1 MAARHHKPCIQLHV
15 YILYSL
21 EEVRGEF
28 DDFQESSR
36 ELEAELEAQLEQAES
51 TNKDLLSRIQRLEE
65 ENESIKV
72 SNCKVYTR
80 LCDVVCLYMCG

>member
-1 MAARHHKPCIQLHV
+1 MAQTLCMV
-15 YILYSL
+15 YLIFYYHSL

-36 ELEAELEAQLEQAES
+36 ELEAELEAQLEQAET

-65 ENESIKV
+65 ENESVKV
-72 SNCKVYTR
+72 
-80 LCDVVCLYMCG
+80 

>member
-1 MAARHHKPCIQLHV
+1 M
-15 YILYSL
+15 

-51 TNKDLLSRIQRLEE
+51 ANKDLLSRIQRVEE
-65 ENESIKV
+65 ENESVKV
-72 SNCKVYTR
+72 LMFREVYGYVYSIT
-80 LCDVVCLYMCG
+80 LYRTSWRSKRMRCTSA

>member
-1 MAARHHKPCIQLHV
+1 MCYSNK
-15 YILYSL
+15 YSL

-51 TNKDLLSRIQRLEE
+51 ANKDLLSRIQRVEE
-65 ENESIKV
+65 ENESVKV
-72 SNCKVYTR
+72 RQVY
-80 LCDVVCLYMCG
+80 

>member
-1 MAARHHKPCIQLHV
+1 MELCRLCFF
-15 YILYSL
+15 SL

-65 ENESIKV
+65 ENESVKV
-72 SNCKVYTR
+72 WLWWSWI
-80 LCDVVCLYMCG
+80 

>member
-1 MAARHHKPCIQLHV
+1 MCV
-15 YILYSL
+15 CVCSL

-51 TNKDLLSRIQRLEE
+51 VNKDLLSRIQRVEE
-65 ENESIKV
+65 ENESVKV
-72 SNCKVYTR
+72 NLSAY
-80 LCDVVCLYMCG
+80 YII

>member
-1 MAARHHKPCIQLHV
+1 MCVCVCLF
-15 YILYSL
+15 SL
-21 EEVRGEF
+21 EEVRAEF

-51 TNKDLLSRIQRLEE
+51 VNKDLLSRVQRVEE

-72 SNCKVYTR
+72 SHFFSLNN
-80 LCDVVCLYMCG
+80 LF

>member
-1 MAARHHKPCIQLHV
+1 ME
-15 YILYSL
+15 SL

-51 TNKDLLSRIQRLEE
+51 TNKDLLSRIQRVEE
-65 ENESIKV
+65 DNETLKV
-72 SNCKVYTR
+72 SNNNNNGNVAHISYYR
-80 LCDVVCLYMCG
+80 IN

>member
-1 MAARHHKPCIQLHV
+1 M
-15 YILYSL
+15 

-51 TNKDLLSRIQRLEE
+51 ANKDLLSRIQRVEE

-72 SNCKVYTR
+72 SVLKASTT
-80 LCDVVCLYMCG
+80 CDTIKSV

>member
-1 MAARHHKPCIQLHV
+1 MLV
-15 YILYSL
+15 SSL
-21 EEVRGEF
+21 DEVRGEY

-51 TNKDLLSRIQRLEE
+51 VNKDLLSRVQRLDE

-72 SNCKVYTR
+72 R
-80 LCDVVCLYMCG
+80 GL

>member
-1 MAARHHKPCIQLHV
+1 M
-15 YILYSL
+15 

-51 TNKDLLSRIQRLEE
+51 ANKDLLSRIQRVEE

-72 SNCKVYTR
+72 SVKKTQQPMIVSLFRTSRRYRKMNS
-80 LCDVVCLYMCG
+80 M

>member
-1 MAARHHKPCIQLHV
+1 MAARSIVVARMMCVVFK
-15 YILYSL
+15 SL

-51 TNKDLLSRIQRLEE
+51 ANKDLLSRVQRLEE

-72 SNCKVYTR
+72 GSMI
-80 LCDVVCLYMCG
+80 LIQE

>member
-1 MAARHHKPCIQLHV
+1 MCVLV
-15 YILYSL
+15 SSL
-21 EEVRGEF
+21 DEVRGEY

-51 TNKDLLSRIQRLEE
+51 VNKDLLSRVQRLDE

-72 SNCKVYTR
+72 R
-80 LCDVVCLYMCG
+80 GL

>member
-1 MAARHHKPCIQLHV
+1 MNVVLDTTLRCV
-15 YILYSL
+15 CVCVCSL

-51 TNKDLLSRIQRLEE
+51 VNKDLLSRIQRVEE
-65 ENESIKV
+65 ENESVKV
-72 SNCKVYTR
+72 NLSAY
-80 LCDVVCLYMCG
+80 YII

>member
-1 MAARHHKPCIQLHV
+1 MC
-15 YILYSL
+15 SL

-51 TNKDLLSRIQRLEE
+51 VNKDLLSRIQRVEE
-65 ENESIKV
+65 ENESVKV
-72 SNCKVYTR
+72 N
-80 LCDVVCLYMCG
+80 

>member
-1 MAARHHKPCIQLHV
+1 ME
-15 YILYSL
+15 SL

-51 TNKDLLSRIQRLEE
+51 TNKDLLSRIQRVEE
-65 ENESIKV
+65 ENETLKV
-72 SNCKVYTR
+72 SSSNDYGNV
-80 LCDVVCLYMCG
+80 LPFLL

>member
-1 MAARHHKPCIQLHV
+1 M
-15 YILYSL
+15 
-21 EEVRGEF
+21 RGEF

-51 TNKDLLSRIQRLEE
+51 TNKDLRSHVQRVDE

-72 SNCKVYTR
+72 CILFAVLICNGT
-80 LCDVVCLYMCG
+80 LW

>member
-1 MAARHHKPCIQLHV
+1 MYFI
-15 YILYSL
+15 SL

-51 TNKDLLSRIQRLEE
+51 ANKDLLSRIQRVEE
-65 ENESIKV
+65 ENESVKV
-72 SNCKVYTR
+72 SFWKPQQLV
-80 LCDVVCLYMCG
+80 M

>member
-1 MAARHHKPCIQLHV
+1 MLC
-15 YILYSL
+15 SL

-51 TNKDLLSRIQRLEE
+51 ANKDLLSRIQRVEE
-65 ENESIKV
+65 ENESVKV
-72 SNCKVYTR
+72 SCS
-80 LCDVVCLYMCG
+80 LYLWLDIYIL

>member
-1 MAARHHKPCIQLHV
+1 MNSYRV
-15 YILYSL
+15 GYTYMYWYYSL

-51 TNKDLLSRIQRLEE
+51 VNKDLLSRIHRLEE
-65 ENESIKV
+65 ENESLKV
-72 SNCKVYTR
+72 NQN
-80 LCDVVCLYMCG
+80 

>member
-1 MAARHHKPCIQLHV
+1 MCV
-15 YILYSL
+15 FVVCVFSL

-51 TNKDLLSRIQRLEE
+51 VNKDLLSRIQRVEE
-65 ENESIKV
+65 ENESVKV
-72 SNCKVYTR
+72 SLDR
-80 LCDVVCLYMCG
+80 

>member
-1 MAARHHKPCIQLHV
+1 MSCFG
-15 YILYSL
+15 LYSL

-51 TNKDLLSRIQRLEE
+51 VNKDLLSRVQRLEE

-72 SNCKVYTR
+72 STIVT
-80 LCDVVCLYMCG
+80 LVHVL